1 MGEALA
7 LVIENALP
15 VVYETHGQNIPD
27 DIKVA
32 QAHNLVS
39 KAVALSV
46 HSEEERERLMY
57 EFGSVYG
64 DEMSAF
70 DQEAPYPGVAQGV
83 AR

>member
-1 MGEALA
+1 MGEALS
-7 LVIENALP
+7 LVIERALP
-15 VVYETHGQNIPD
+15 VAYETHGQNIPD

-46 HSEEERERLMY
+46 HSEEESERLMY
-57 EFGSVYG
+57 EFGSVYS
-64 DEMSAF
+64 DELSPF
-70 DQEAPYPGVAQGV
+70 NQDGPLQGVAQGV